1 MADDVVTLADM
12 GGIAAEKARIRIDA
26 QRQGFDRLA
35 AAIAKA
41 GYKDAARQFRAE
53 AERAIERAVEF
64 QEERLARD
72 EERATLNEIRN
83 LLDTVL
89 PDRKLTDAQRVAHVI
104 TQWRAVSRELATTE
118 AAGS

>member
-1 MADDVVTLADM
+1 MTISDLHS
-12 GGIAAEKARIRIDA
+12 IAAAKAKGRIDE
-26 QRQGFDRLA
+26 QRASFEKLA

-41 GYKDAARQFRAE
+41 GHKDAAREFRAE
-53 AERAIERAVEF
+53 AERAIQRAVEF
-64 QEERLARD
+64 EEERLARD

-104 TQWRAVSRELATTE
+104 TQWQAVSRELATTE
-118 AAGS
+118 AVK